1 MGMYALAPLTS
12 LNQFQCKSI
21 SVKNKIPAAAAAAIC
36 HSSAS
41 GTRSITLIMQQ
52 TVQL

>member
-12 LNQFQCKSI
+12 LNQIQCKSI
-21 SVKNKIPAAAAAAIC
+21 SVINKIPEAVAIC
-36 HSSAS
+36 HSYAS